1 MAKNSSQFAQYES
14 QVIEDFSAGVNTLFN
29 PRVLQPAPETNQ
41 PAESPFMQNIDI
53 VSKGAIITSPGY
65 TLIAS
70 LPQTG
75 NSATATATLSG
86 TGVATIAVTNQGS
99 GYTSVPL
106 ITIQGVANV
115 GSGATAHAVLTGG
128 AVTSI
133 VVDAAGTG
141 YLSPP
146 SVTITSQSGILA
158 LVDYEKDPGAL
169 TLNNIATAT
178 AVLTT
183 GAVSSFT
190 ITNGG
195 SGYVAPPEVVISGGG
210 GSGATGTA
218 VLTGGVVTSISV
230 GSGGS
235 GYISVPTV
243 ILKPAD
249 WQVAVIDNC
258 LYKIDAGG
266 TTLDFIG
273 VLGERAQYWS
283 IIPFKGTS
291 GLPIAIIGNSSP
303 NNPLMQWDGVSLTAV
318 AATAPKGGYIMEVYA
333 GSLII
338 AVGNTIY
345 GSDTYDQTNWSTAN
359 AFSKPFNQVVS
370 GLFVLDNTSVVYTKR
385 TAYQLQATFQSDAL
399 GNQKLVWNATPF
411 RKQSGNVAA
420 KAVNNIYNDIY
431 AFSSSDGIQRFG
443 SDPQFISTNLRV
455 NSLSWKINP
464 SLLPQNYNTK
474 YITQAASGYF
484 NKKFYFSL
492 PYGTNTF
499 NSQTFVYNYD
509 YDSWS
514 SRSGILASQYSVA
527 PDNFNQDALYFGN
540 PFAAEVYKFY
550 NNYDY
555 NLSGYDREY
564 TSKIFTMGNGM
575 RTKFWQWIDI
585 KGAMY
590 INTTFYVDLIVD
602 GNVSTYYIDQTSI
615 DPAIADGYYGDSY
628 YGDNYYGGEQVPSQF
643 LRYGARI
650 PFPVNIKSGREFQL
664 VFRNFEPGE
673 PWSVDYLNIVYNWE
687 DQSKVPYN
695 YQNAVLTQ

>member
-1 MAKNSSQFAQYES
+1 MAKSSSQFAGYES
-14 QVIEDFSAGVNTLFN
+14 QIIEDFSAGVNTLFN
-29 PRVLQPAPETNQ
+29 PRVLQPAPQTNQ

-53 VSKGAIITSPGY
+53 VSKGALITSPGY
-65 TLIAS
+65 TLVAS
-70 LPQTG
+70 LAATG
-75 NSATATATLSG
+75 QGATATASLTG
-86 TGVATIAVTNQGS
+86 TGVNTITIVNGGS
-99 GYTSVPL
+99 GYTSVPTV
-106 ITIQGVANV
+106 TIQGVLNV

-128 AVTSI
+128 VVTSI

-146 SVTITSQSGILA
+146 SVTITSQSGVLT

-169 TLNNIATAT
+169 ILNNIATAT
-178 AVLTT
+178 ATLTT

-190 ITNGG
+190 VTNGG
-195 SGYVAPPEVVISGGG
+195 QGYIAPPEVVISGGG
-210 GSGATGTA
+210 GTGATGTA

-235 GYISVPTV
+235 GYTSPPTV
-243 ILKPAD
+243 TLKPAD
-249 WQVAVIDNC
+249 WQLAVIDNA
-258 LYKIDAGG
+258 LYKLDAGG
-266 TTLDFIG
+266 TTLDFVGI
-273 VLGERAQYWS
+273 LGERAQFWN
-283 IIPFKGTS
+283 IVIFKGTS
-291 GLPIAIIGNSSP
+291 GLPTAIIGNSSP
-303 NNPLMQWDGVSLTAV
+303 NNPMMQWDGVNLSAV
-318 AATAPKGGYIMEVYA
+318 SGAPMGGYIMEVYA
-333 GSLII
+333 GSLIVAI
-338 AVGNTIY
+338 GNTIY
-345 GSDTYDQTNWSTAN
+345 GSDTYDQTNWSTGN
-359 AFSKPFNQVVS
+359 AFSKAFNQNIT

-385 TAYQLQATFQSDAL
+385 NAYQLQATFQSDAL
-399 GNQKLVWNATPF
+399 GNQKLIWNATPY
-411 RKQSGNVAA
+411 RKQSGNVAP

-431 AFSSSDGIQRFG
+431 AFSSSDGVQRFG

-474 YITQAASGYF
+474 YIAQAASGYF

-509 YDSWS
+509 YDAWS

-527 PDNFNQDALYFGN
+527 PDNYNQDALYFGN
-540 PFAAEVYKFY
+540 PFAAEIYKFY

-590 INTTFYVDLIVD
+590 INTKFFVDLIVD
-602 GNVSTYYIDQTSI
+602 GMTATYYIDKDSI
-615 DPAIADGYYGDSY
+615 DPAISDGY
-628 YGDNYYGGEQVPSQF
+628 YGDNYYGGNYYGGTQLPSQF
-643 LRYGARI
+643 LRYGSRI
-650 PFPVNIKSGREFQL
+650 PFPVNIKSGRECQI
-664 VFRNFEPGE
+664 VFRNFEAGQ
-673 PWSVDYLNIVYNWE
+673 PWTVDYLNIVYNWE